1 MAGPMPTSMP
11 STDERLPHAS
21 PPGGRDAA
29 GPFSDD
35 WAPGLSSGEER
46 AIRVLNLAV
55 AVLGLIAFLPIGV
68 LIALAIKLSSRG
80 PVLYTQTRIGL
91 DRRTQPARATTP
103 KRFKDLGGKPFK
115 IYKFRTMRVD
125 AEHGTGAVWAKKH
138 DPRVTA
144 IGGALRQY
152 RLDEIPQLW
161 NVIRGEMSVVG
172 PRPERPSIFAELRER
187 IPDYKHRQRA
197 LPGITGYAQINLAY
211 DSSIEDVREKLR
223 HDLEFIQK
231 RSLWLEIKIMLQT
244 VPVML
249 FRRGSR

>member
-1 MAGPMPTSMP
+1 MAGSISTSMP
-11 STDERLPHAS
+11 TTNERVELDTATANGQAARPFDDGWS
-21 PPGGRDAA
+21 PM
-29 GPFSDD
+29 
-35 WAPGLSSGEER
+35 LSPAEER
-46 AIRVLNLAV
+46 AIRVLNVAV
-55 AVLGLIAFLPIGV
+55 AVFGLIAFLPLGV
-68 LIALAIKLSSRG
+68 LIALTIKLTSRG
-80 PVLYTQTRIGL
+80 PVFYTQTRIGL

-103 KRFKDLGGKPFK
+103 KRFKNLGGKPFK

-125 AEHGTGAVWAKKH
+125 AEHGTGAVWARKH
-138 DPRVTA
+138 DPRVTS
-144 IGGALRQY
+144 IGGVLRQY

-172 PRPERPSIFAELRER
+172 PRPERPSIFTELREK
-187 IPDYKHRQRA
+187 IPNYKYRQRA

-211 DSSIEDVREKLR
+211 DSSIEDVREKLK

>member
-1 MAGPMPTSMP
+1 MPT
-11 STDERLPHAS
+11 TDGRVQHD
-21 PPGGRDAA
+21 PPPIGRDAM

-35 WAPGLSSGEER
+35 WAPGLSPGEER
-46 AIRVLNLAV
+46 AIRALNLAV
-55 AVLGLIAFLPIGV
+55 AVLGLIAFLPVGAV
-68 LIALAIKLSSRG
+68 IAMAIKLTSRG
-80 PVLYTQTRIGL
+80 PILYTQTRIGL

-125 AEHGTGAVWAKKH
+125 AEHGTGAVWAKKY

-144 IGGALRQY
+144 IGGMLRQY

-172 PRPERPSIFAELRER
+172 PRPERPSIFAELRET
-187 IPDYKHRQRA
+187 IPDYKLRQRA

-211 DSSIEDVREKLR
+211 DSNIEDVRAKLK

-231 RSLWLEIKIMLQT
+231 RSIWLEIKIMLQT

>member
-1 MAGPMPTSMP
+1 MV
-11 STDERLPHAS
+11 
-21 PPGGRDAA
+21 
-29 GPFSDD
+29 GPFSTSMQTSNDGVQDD
-35 WAPGLSSGEER
+35 TPAAGRESSRPTDDGWARDLSPMEEKS
-46 AIRVLNLAV
+46 IRLLNLVV
-55 AVLGLIAFLPIGV
+55 AILGLIAFFPIGV
-68 LIALAIKLSSRG
+68 LVATAIKLTSRG

-91 DRRTQPARATTP
+91 DRRTQPARSTTP

-138 DPRVTA
+138 DPRITL

-161 NVIRGEMSVVG
+161 NVIRGEMAVVG
-172 PRPERPSIFAELRER
+172 PRPERPTIFAELREKV
-187 IPDYKHRQRA
+187 PNYKYRQRA

-211 DSSIEDVREKLR
+211 DSNIDDVREKLR

-231 RSLWLEIKIMLQT
+231 RSLWLDIKIMLQT